1 MFPENKKDWEVN
13 VQELDYQEIKKE
25 ENKMKEQFIKVNIP
39 FWKVRLLSDAI
50 RVEYQ
55 LGDDKKVYFFIN
67 SKYAFL
73 NRSKDN
79 NYYFTISLKRDWNYI
94 YYFEDYKL
102 LDADNQPLKD
112 TIQLNGQEL
121 VNKITY
127 WKDQWKKEAQ
137 KDNVI

>member
-25 ENKMKEQFIKVNIP
+25 EKKMLEQFIKVNIP
-39 FWKVRLLSDAI
+39 VWKVNLLSDAI

-55 LGDDKKVYFFIN
+55 LEDDKKVYFFII

-94 YYFEDYKL
+94 YYEEDEGVKE
-102 LDADNQPLKD
+102 K
-112 TIQLNGQEL
+112 IELNGQEL
-121 VNKITY
+121 KNKITY
-127 WKDQWKKEAQ
+127 WSDAWKRQAQ
-137 KDNVI
+137 KENEI